1 MHNENH
7 RWFAAEVSLGG
18 KQTNYATDKR
28 REQLHILHYLS
39 TSRRDHG
46 SDVPVN
52 HLSGLESSHA
62 MSQKIKSLRKS

>member
-7 RWFAAEVSLGG
+7 RSIAAEVSLGG

-28 REQLHILHYLS
+28 REQLHMLQYSS
-39 TSRRDHG
+39 TSSRDQG

-52 HLSGLESSHA
+52 HLSGLV
-62 MSQKIKSLRKS
+62 SLHMQCHKR

>member
-7 RWFAAEVSLGG
+7 RWFAAEVSLEG

-28 REQLHILHYLS
+28 REQLHMLQYLS
-39 TSRRDHG
+39 TSSRDQG

-52 HLSGLESSHA
+52 HLSGLV
-62 MSQKIKSLRKS
+62 SLHMQCHKR

>member
-28 REQLHILHYLS
+28 REQLHMLQYLS
-39 TSRRDHG
+39 TRSRDQG

-52 HLSGLESSHA
+52 HLSGLV
-62 MSQKIKSLRKS
+62 SLHMQCHKR